1 MHFLCFQLSPI
12 QPLGAATQ
20 FCLALQPLTLCQSP
34 RKSVICSS
42 KNSSRKPTGRMF
54 PLLYFFSYS
63 SSFSQNP
70 SIPLSKSFS
79 SFNKL
84 CYLNS
89 FGSSWP
95 VTPTHYCTSLL
106 SPKASGCLMGKKIV
120 TATEKNIKGRPHIS
134 ASVSISIHLKKC
146 LCFLFLFLFF
156 KFLFLIASKRRSR
169 EWGKTILETH
179 YFMLSRREVTWT
191 TVPTTSGC
199 CTLKLQL
206 YAAKE
211 DEWEMRD
218 KVGYLIRRFSQLE
231 KGWEKNQWWKIE
243 TKASQR
249 WLTRG

>member
-63 SSFSQNP
+63 SSLSQNP

-120 TATEKNIKGRPHIS
+120 TASECYKNTHSSLSHVLDICQPLHTLCQVSCITSS
-134 ASVSISIHLKKC
+134 A
-146 LCFLFLFLFF
+146 
-156 KFLFLIASKRRSR
+156 
-169 EWGKTILETH
+169 
-179 YFMLSRREVTWT
+179 
-191 TVPTTSGC
+191 
-199 CTLKLQL
+199 
-206 YAAKE
+206 
-211 DEWEMRD
+211 
-218 KVGYLIRRFSQLE
+218 
-231 KGWEKNQWWKIE
+231 
-243 TKASQR
+243 
-249 WLTRG
+249 LTQEF

>member
-1 MHFLCFQLSPI
+1 MHSLCFQLSPI
-12 QPLGAATQ
+12 QALGAATQ

-34 RKSVICSS
+34 QKSVICSS

-95 VTPTHYCTSLL
+95 VTPTHYCTSLP
-106 SPKASGCLMGKKIV
+106 SPKASGCLMGKKKIV
-120 TATEKNIKGRPHIS
+120 TATENNIEGRPHIS

-146 LCFLFLFLFF
+146 LFFLLVFIFV
-156 KFLFLIASKRRSR
+156 FLI
-169 EWGKTILETH
+169 
-179 YFMLSRREVTWT
+179 
-191 TVPTTSGC
+191 
-199 CTLKLQL
+199 
-206 YAAKE
+206 
-211 DEWEMRD
+211 
-218 KVGYLIRRFSQLE
+218 FS
-231 KGWEKNQWWKIE
+231 
-243 TKASQR
+243 S
-249 WLTRG
+249 